1 MKKARLDLISQFLEI
16 TERERN
22 HELFLSV
29 KNLHE
34 LGASPF
40 PYIVHVLPRPLP
52 SELVKGEHFVL
63 VDLLKLLLGSSS

>member
-1 MKKARLDLISQFLEI
+1 MEKARLDRISQLLKI

-22 HELFLSV
+22 HELFLSM

-40 PYIVHVLPRPLP
+40 PYTVHVLPRPLP
-52 SELVKGEHFVL
+52 NELVKGEHFVL